1 MWAPNT
7 KFISLLFLFFLF
19 EFRLSSCNSINYIS
33 IVSCIPFFLIS
44 FSVPPFSLLNHQRYF
59 CSFIVAVSVN
69 TTLEREFLSASICD
83 AFSLK
88 ALNKAFIFD
97 KAIWSDYIVLESHI
111 QVHLSKKKRFFSKC
125 SVLNVSKWRR
135 IIFKLSVFH
144 VNNCISV
151 LTFTHQHLNWNLKSN
166 V

>member
-1 MWAPNT
+1 MWQNYWCANTYVCNCKMWAPNT

-19 EFRLSSCNSINYIS
+19 EFRLSSCNSINYFS

-59 CSFIVAVSVN
+59 CSFIVAESVN

-111 QVHLSKKKRFFSKC
+111 QVHLSKKKDFFQNVVYWMSQNGGGLFLN
-125 SVLNVSKWRR
+125 SVYS
-135 IIFKLSVFH
+135 
-144 VNNCISV
+144 
-151 LTFTHQHLNWNLKSN
+151 T
-166 V
+166 